1 MASSHKKQTGSPVVN
16 ISLAVGRATLA
27 LAVLTGS
34 VSVSFGQSVAEFYK
48 DRKIKYI
55 LGSAGGGGYDVY
67 TRTVTRYM
75 GKHIPGNPTFLVQNM
90 PGAGG
95 IVAANYLYN
104 VSARDGSEL
113 GMTGRASAIEP
124 LINPA
129 DKSVKFVATKFN
141 WIGTPQQEIGILLV
155 WQPSPIQTLEDLKKH
170 ELTVSSTGRAAAT
183 SVYPRLLNN
192 MFGTKFKVIEGYKS
206 SQEGLFAMEKGEV
219 KGHSSGGSSAAFR
232 NRVDPWVRDGKAK
245 MLLQVSMEKDPAYPH
260 VPLITEMAANDMERQ
275 ILELVLVQ
283 QVMGRPILAPPNVPA
298 DRVKALRDAFD
309 ATMKDPEFVAE
320 CDKQKLEVNPV
331 GGAQLNAMLERVY
344 ATPKEITDR
353 VAELLNKD

>member
-1 MASSHKKQTGSPVVN
+1 MSSAIGTG
-16 ISLAVGRATLA
+16 ILA
-27 LAVLTGS
+27 LAILADGPAA
-34 VSVSFGQSVAEFYK
+34 SFGQSVAEFYK

-67 TRTVTRYM
+67 SRTVTKHM
-75 GKHIPGNPTFLVQNM
+75 GKHIPGNPTFLIQNM

-95 IVAANYLYN
+95 VVAANYLYN
-104 VSARDGSEL
+104 VSPRDGSEV

-129 DKSVKFVATKFN
+129 DKSTKFVATKFN
-141 WIGTPQQEIGILLV
+141 WIGTPQQEIGMLLV
-155 WQPSPIQTLEDLKKH
+155 WQPSPIQTMADLKKH

-232 NRVDPWVRDGKAK
+232 NRVEPWVKEGKVK
-245 MLLQVSMEKDPAYPH
+245 ILLQVSLEKDPAYPD
-260 VPLITEMAANDMERQ
+260 VPLITEMATTDTERQ
-275 ILELVLVQ
+275 ILELVLTQ
-283 QVMGRPILAPPNVPA
+283 QVMGRPILAPPDVPA

-309 ATMKDPEFVAE
+309 ATMKDPEFLAE
-320 CDKQKLEVNPV
+320 AKKQKLEVNPV
-331 GGAQLNAMLERVY
+331 GGAQINALLERVY
-344 ATPKEITDR
+344 ATPKDVTNR

>member
-1 MASSHKKQTGSPVVN
+1 MNK
-16 ISLAVGRATLA
+16 SLAFASGVMA
-27 LAVLTGS
+27 LAVLT
-34 VSVSFGQSVAEFYK
+34 VSATATFGQSLESFYK

-67 TRTVTRYM
+67 SRTVTKYM
-75 GKHIPGNPTFLVQNM
+75 GKHIPGNPTFVIQNM

-95 IVAANYLYN
+95 VVAANYLYN

-129 DKSVKFVATKFN
+129 DKSTRFVATKFN

-155 WQPSPIQTLEDLKKH
+155 WQPSPIQTLDDLKKY

-219 KGHSSGGSSAAFR
+219 AGHSSGGSSAAFR
-232 NRVDPWVRDGKAK
+232 NRVDPWVKEGKAK
-245 MLLQVSMEKDPAYPH
+245 MLMQVSLEKDPAYPD
-260 VPLITEMAANDMERQ
+260 VPLITEFATNDKERQ
-275 ILELVLVQ
+275 IMELVLVQ
-283 QVMGRPILAPPNVPA
+283 QVMGRPILAPPGIPA

-309 ATMKDPEFVAE
+309 ATMTDADFLAE
-320 CDKQKLEVNPV
+320 ADKQKLEVNPV
-331 GGAQLNAMLERVY
+331 GGAQLNALLERVY
-344 ATPKEITDR
+344 ATPKDVTDR
-353 VAELLNKD
+353 VGELLNQE